1 MVSFPVKADRAL
13 KKNLKGA
20 GVHIKLPQK
29 NKINPIISA
38 V

>member
-1 MVSFPVKADRAL
+1 MVLFPLKAYRAL
-13 KKNLKGA
+13 KKNLEGV
-20 GVHIKLPQK
+20 GVHIKLPWK

>member
-1 MVSFPVKADRAL
+1 MVPFPLKADAAL

-20 GVHIKLPQK
+20 GVHIKVPQK